1 MKISP
6 KVTKIAEHYAIA
18 FVSTAAGIW
27 YSGDHHPL
35 GVAKAAAASVFG
47 PVIGAAL
54 AKAQKFIAVYQVGKA
69 QIKATTPAPAAP
81 TAPAAPAAPTVPTAP
96 TAPTA
101 PAAPAA

>member
-6 KVTKIAEHYAIA
+6 KITKAAEHYAIA

-47 PVIGAAL
+47 PIIGAAL
-54 AKAQKFIAVYQVGKA
+54 AKAQKFVALYNVGKA
-69 QIKATTPAPAAP
+69 TVKAATPTPIAPTPPATPAA
-81 TAPAAPAAPTVPTAP
+81 
-96 TAPTA
+96 
-101 PAAPAA
+101 

>member
-6 KVTKIAEHYAIA
+6 KITKAVEHYAIA

-47 PVIGAAL
+47 PVVGAL
-54 AKAQKFIAVYQVGKA
+54 IAKAQKFIAVYQIGKA
-69 QIKATTPAPAAP
+69 QVKASAPAASTTPAA
-81 TAPAAPAAPTVPTAP
+81 
-96 TAPTA
+96 
-101 PAAPAA
+101 